1 MIKNL
6 LKFAKRPELY
16 QDSTAE
22 FWNDEHISKGM
33 LEAHLDPD
41 WEAATRKHSFVEQ
54 SVQWISYIL
63 PPDKYPKLLDIGCGP
78 GIYAEKFHQ
87 KAYNVTGI
95 DFSQR
100 SINYAISSSEN
111 KKLDIEYLYKNYL
124 ELDYESSFDII
135 TLIYCDFAVL
145 SDDNRMLL
153 LKKVYRALKPDGR
166 FIFDVF
172 TPKHYDDRPE
182 VTSWQYSENGF
193 FSDKPH
199 ICLSSFHRFD
209 KDATFLDQHIILTE
223 NTVENYNLWE
233 HAFTEEELKTIL
245 SEAGFLQFELYGD
258 VTGKPYTTDS
268 EIICVVAKK

>member
-6 LKFAKRPELY
+6 FNFTQRPELY

-33 LEAHLDPD
+33 LEAHLAPD

-54 SVQWISYIL
+54 SVQWITSIL

-78 GIYAEKFHQ
+78 GIYAEKFCQ
-87 KAYNVTGI
+87 SAYNVTGI

-100 SINYAISSSEN
+100 SINYAISSSKN

-124 ELDYESSFDII
+124 ELDYENSFDII

-145 SDDNRMLL
+145 SDENRKLL
-153 LKKVYRALKPDGR
+153 LKKVYRALKPNGR

-172 TPKHYDDRPE
+172 TPKHYDGRPE
-182 VTSWQYSENGF
+182 SSSWQYSESGF

-209 KDATFLDQHIILTE
+209 KYTTYLDQHIIITE
-223 NTVENYNLWE
+223 NTIKNYNLWE
-233 HAFTEEELKTIL
+233 HAFTEEELNSVL
-245 SEAGFLQFELYGD
+245 PESGFSQIELYSD
-258 VTGKPYTTDS
+258 VSGKPYTPDS
-268 EIICVVAKK
+268 EIICVVARK